1 MVRANEALDIYAGPE
16 VSPADFRETCAA
28 EARSRR
34 DAEVE
39 KLRLSFDQ
47 KILAVQK
54 RVQQETRELD
64 QDEEEHSQRRME
76 ELGTHV
82 ENVAGLFGLGRKRR
96 LTTSLSKRR
105 MTAQSKADIEESKD
119 AIEGYQKEIARLEAE
134 NQAALDEANNRWG
147 EAANAVTEIPIA
159 PLKKDVLLDLFGVG
173 WVPYHLVEAEGGIRE
188 LPGYSS
194 E

>member
-1 MVRANEALDIYAGPE
+1 M
-16 VSPADFRETCAA
+16 CAA

-34 DAEVE
+34 DEEAD
-39 KLRLSFDQ
+39 KLSSSYDQ

-96 LTTSLSKRR
+96 FSTSLSKRR
-105 MTAQSKADIEESKD
+105 MTAQARADIEESEA
-119 AIEGYQKEIARLEAE
+119 AIEGYKKEIARLEAE
-134 NQAALDEANNRWG
+134 KAAALDEANSRWG
-147 EAANAVTEIPIA
+147 ETANAVGEIQVA

-173 WVPYHLVEAEGGIRE
+173 WVPYHLVEVEGALRE

-194 E
+194 G